1 MLLCSN
7 CEQLTS
13 IDESI
18 LLGYLP
24 RCIIPKIHH
33 TKAQKALVGYLW
45 KTATA
50 QLRFSVLWNK
60 PAKIPH
66 EWLEILRYVPYVMY
80 PYWVSEVE
88 KKMKEWGLFVLGKS
102 KSLPLSIRLT
112 QCSTDTL
119 QKGLK
124 YHVKGLHPMGI
135 HPEWVQS
142 NGVLSLVLI
151 VTIDETTMLIEGIV
165 GDDLKVAN
173 YLNDPNIG
181 HIVRTRA
188 LRKIWSE

>member
-1 MLLCSN
+1 MTTYVNPILNLTKCPLCLSNEHACCQSHLISKYFIKRYKKSHKGSVTVLSKGVRPQQDLPKIMLLCSN

-13 IDESI
+13 IDENI

-33 TKAQKALVGYLW
+33 AKAQKALVGYLW

-66 EWLEILRYVPYVMY
+66 EWAGLIGQVTPAMY

-102 KSLPLSIRLT
+102 PTLPLSIRFT
-112 QCSTDTL
+112 QS
-119 QKGLK
+119 
-124 YHVKGLHPMGI
+124 
-135 HPEWVQS
+135 
-142 NGVLSLVLI
+142 
-151 VTIDETTMLIEGIV
+151 
-165 GDDLKVAN
+165 
-173 YLNDPNIG
+173 
-181 HIVRTRA
+181 
-188 LRKIWSE
+188 